1 MEQDLLS
8 VGIDLGTTTTQV
20 IFSRLKVENTA
31 SATSIPRLQI
41 VDKEIIHRGEIH
53 FTPLLSR
60 SVIDAAAVRRL
71 VEGEYRRAGLR
82 PGDLSAGA
90 VIITGE
96 TAKKENSESL
106 LRTLSG
112 LAGDFV
118 VATAGSDLESIIAGR
133 GAGTDL
139 LSRER
144 PGRPLA
150 NLDIGGGT
158 TNLAVFVDG
167 RPEDTSCLDIGGR
180 QIIVNRGDMT
190 LTYVAPKAAALAGRL
205 GLSLK
210 EGRPAD
216 PGHLVALCR
225 RLAEIM
231 AQALGLAA
239 GPEEDLKE
247 FYTAHPLKKSWVLS
261 GLTFSGGVADHV
273 YAPKTP
279 EDQADIFP
287 YGDIGAILGRAVRDC
302 PAFARTEILK
312 PRETIRA
319 TVVGAGANT
328 IEISGSTI
336 AISDPAVLPLKNVPI
351 LKLTEEDEADEG
363 RYLSSRLAEKIG
375 WFREEG
381 RYQNLAVAFRGPH
394 NPSFE
399 AVVRLRGQLLEGLDD
414 YLRANDLLI
423 LLADRDLAKS
433 LGHSLINALP
443 GKKIVSLDTV
453 RVENG
458 DYIDIGLPLAGGR
471 VVPVVVKTLFFGH

>member
-1 MEQDLLS
+1 LKTEDLLS

-41 VDKEIIHRGEIH
+41 VGKEIIHRGGIH

-60 SVIDAAAVRRL
+60 SVIDTEAVRRL
-71 VEGEYRRAGLR
+71 VESEYHKAGVE
-82 PGDLSAGA
+82 PGDLDAGA

-96 TAKKENSESL
+96 TARKENSEAV

-150 NLDIGGGT
+150 NMDIGGGT
-158 TNLAVFVDG
+158 SNVAIFLDG
-167 RPEDTSCLDIGGR
+167 RPEDTSSLDIGGR
-180 QIIVNRGDMT
+180 QIIVNRADLT
-190 LTYVAPKAAALAGRL
+190 LTYVAPKVAALAGRL
-205 GLSLK
+205 GLRLV
-210 EGRPAD
+210 EGRPASLGD
-216 PGHLVALCR
+216 LASLCR

-231 AQALGLAA
+231 AQALGLAD
-239 GPEEDLKE
+239 GPEEDLKML
-247 FYTAHPLKKSWVLS
+247 YTAHPLKSSWKLA
-261 GLTFSGGVADHV
+261 GLTFSGGVADHI
-273 YAPKTP
+273 YGP
-279 EDQADIFP
+279 EISGDIFP
-287 YGDIGAILGRAVRDC
+287 HGDIGVILGHAVRDC
-302 PAFARTEILK
+302 PAFAGTEILK

-328 IEISGSTI
+328 VEISGSTI

-351 LKLTEEDEADEG
+351 LKLTEEDEANDG
-363 RYLSSRLAEKIG
+363 LYFSSRLAEKIG
-375 WFREEG
+375 WFREED
-381 RYQNLAVAFRGPH
+381 RYQNLAVSFRGPH
-394 NPSFE
+394 SPSFE
-399 AVVRLRGQLLEGLDD
+399 AIVRLRDRLLEGLDD
-414 YLRANDLLI
+414 YLRSNDLLVI
-423 LLADRDLAKS
+423 LADRDLAKS

-443 GKKIVSLDTV
+443 DKKIISLDTV
-453 RVENG
+453 KVENG

-471 VVPVVVKTLFFGH
+471 VVPVVVKTLFFGS

>member
-1 MEQDLLS
+1 
-8 VGIDLGTTTTQV
+8 V
-20 IFSRLKVENTA
+20 
-31 SATSIPRLQI
+31 
-41 VDKEIIHRGEIH
+41 
-53 FTPLLSR
+53 
-60 SVIDAAAVRRL
+60 
-71 VEGEYRRAGLR
+71 
-82 PGDLSAGA
+82 
-90 VIITGE
+90 
-96 TAKKENSESL
+96 

-118 VATAGSDLESIIAGR
+118 VATAGGDLEAIIAGR
-133 GAGTDL
+133 GAGTDI

-158 TNLAVFVDG
+158 SNLAVFVDG

-180 QIIVNRGDMT
+180 QIMVNRTDLT
-190 LTYVAPKAAALAGRL
+190 LTYVAPKVAALADRL
-205 GLSLK
+205 GLPLK
-210 EGRPAD
+210 EGRPGAL
-216 PGHLVALCR
+216 GHLTALCR
-225 RLAEIM
+225 RLAEIL
-231 AQALGLAA
+231 AQALGLAI
-239 GPEEDLKE
+239 GPEEDLRL
-247 FYTAHPLKKSWVLS
+247 FHTAHPLKKRWTLA
-261 GLTFSGGVADHV
+261 GLTFSGGVADHI
-273 YAPKTP
+273 YDPETP
-279 EDQADIFP
+279 GEACP

-302 PAFARTEILK
+302 PAFARTEILR

-351 LKLTEEDEADEG
+351 LKLTESDEADDG
-363 RYLSSRLAEKIG
+363 RYFSSRLAEKIG

-381 RYQNLAVAFRGPH
+381 RYQTLAVAFRGPR

-399 AVVRLRGQLLEGLDD
+399 AIVRLRDRLLEGLDD
-414 YLRANDLLI
+414 YLRTNELVVI
-423 LLADRDLAKS
+423 LAGLDLAKS

>member
-20 IFSRLKVENTA
+20 IFSRLKMQNTA

-41 VDKEIIHRGEIH
+41 VDKEIIHRGGIH

-60 SVIDAAAVRRL
+60 SVIDAGAVRGL
-71 VEGEYRRAGLR
+71 VEEEYSRAGLK
-82 PGDLSAGA
+82 PEDLAAGA

-96 TAKKENSESL
+96 AAKKENSEAV

-158 TNLAVFVDG
+158 ANVAVFVDG

-180 QIIVNRGDMT
+180 QIIVDRT
-190 LTYVAPKAAALAGRL
+190 SLKLTYLAPKIAVLAGRL
-205 GLSLK
+205 GLPLK
-210 EGRPAD
+210 EGRPASLGD
-216 PGHLVALCR
+216 LEVLCR

-231 AQALGLAA
+231 AQALGLTA
-239 GPEEDLKE
+239 GPEEDLKL
-247 FYTAHPLKKSWVLS
+247 FYTAHPLKGNWTLA

-273 YAPKTP
+273 YAPEEP
-279 EDQADIFP
+279 GDPFL
-287 YGDIGAILGRAVRDC
+287 YGDLGVILGRAVRRC

-351 LKLTEEDEADEG
+351 LKLTEEDEAGDG
-363 RYLSSRLAEKIG
+363 HYLSSRLAEKIG
-375 WFREEG
+375 WFREED
-381 RYQNLAVAFRGPH
+381 RYQTLAVAFPGPP

-399 AVVRLRGQLLEGLDD
+399 AVVRLRDRLISGLDD
-414 YLRANDLLI
+414 YLRTNDLVVI
-423 LLADRDLAKS
+423 LADRDLAKS
-433 LGHSLINALP
+433 LGNSLINALP
-443 GKKIVSLDTV
+443 GKKIISLDAV

>member
-20 IFSRLKVENTA
+20 VFSRLKVENTA

-41 VDKEIIHRGEIH
+41 VDKEIIHQGEIH
-53 FTPLLSR
+53 LTPLFSR
-60 SVIDAAAVRRL
+60 TVIDAEAVRRL
-71 VEGEYRRAGLR
+71 VEGEYLRAGLG
-82 PGDLSAGA
+82 PGDLAAGA

-96 TAKKENSESL
+96 TARKENSESV

-118 VATAGSDLESIIAGR
+118 VATAGSDLEAIIAGR
-133 GAGTDL
+133 GAGADL

-158 TNLAVFVDG
+158 ANAAVFVDG
-167 RPEDTSCLDIGGR
+167 RPEDTSSLDIGGR
-180 QIIVNRGDMT
+180 QIIVNRGERK
-190 LTYVAPKAAALAGRL
+190 LIYVAPKVAALAGRL
-205 GLSLK
+205 GLPLR

-216 PGHLVALCR
+216 PGHLAVLCR

-231 AQALGLAA
+231 AQALGLAE
-239 GPEEDLKE
+239 GPEEDLKL
-247 FYTAHPLKKSWVLS
+247 FYTAQPFKRSWLLS
-261 GLTFSGGVADHV
+261 GLTFSGGVADHI
-273 YAPKTP
+273 YSP
-279 EDQADIFP
+279 ADSDDLFP
-287 YGDIGAILGRAVRDC
+287 YGDIGAILGRAVRAC

-336 AISDPAVLPLKNVPI
+336 AISDPAVLPLKNLPI
-351 LKLTEEDEADEG
+351 LKLTEEDEAGDG
-363 RYLSSRLAEKIG
+363 RYLSSRLAEKIA

-381 RYQNLAVAFRGPH
+381 RYQDLAVAFQGPP

-399 AVVRLRGQLLEGLDD
+399 AVVRLRERLLEGLED
-414 YLRANDLLI
+414 YLRQNDLVVV
-423 LLADRDLAKS
+423 LAGRDLAKS

-443 GKKIVSLDTV
+443 GKKIISLDTV

-458 DYIDIGLPLAGGR
+458 DYIDIGPPLAGGR